1 MTYAHFFAK
10 LCQIVEKSGSI
21 TQIKIAGNPMF
32 RSSSFH
38 TIDPKGRII
47 IPARFRD
54 VLKAD
59 DEYGVVVSIK
69 DGCLYAYTFSE
80 WKQLEKK
87 NSGCQ
92 KRSHGKIQTI
102 FPGQCLPVEM

>member
-87 NSGCQ
+87 FWLPKAQPWKNSNDFSWAMPA
-92 KRSHGKIQTI
+92 R
-102 FPGQCLPVEM
+102 